1 MKSDKIKKPGLVYNL
16 WWHFAVFSFV
26 IILIL
31 WLLQIIFFNGYYES
45 MKIREAEK
53 LGNELTLSYNSTNV
67 SDIPSH
73 GMFRHGM
80 IVRNI
85 NPDGSGNVPDR
96 MINEPRMRGHLEKR
110 NLDIYIDKLNKSGK
124 NHIVEIMTD
133 DFRETNKNIVYL
145 SKITDEKGKLH
156 SYILIQTPLT
166 PTDTTVRV
174 LKSQLIIVSLI
185 IVLISI
191 LISFFLARNL
201 SRPIIKI
208 KDASLKMS
216 SGDFKVRFEEGG
228 YREIDELAG
237 ALNYTAAELSK
248 NEALR
253 RDLIA
258 NVSHDLRTP
267 LTIIKSYGEMIID
280 ISGENRAKREEHVN
294 VIINEADRLSLLV
307 NDILDLS
314 KIESGTLELEMKEF
328 NISEAVMKVCE
339 QFNGAASFKGYDF
352 NISVEDNLTVIGN
365 DARITQ
371 VIYNLV
377 NNAVNYTGEDKKI
390 FIRLY
395 DNKST
400 VRFEVTDTGSGIS
413 EEDKKRVWERYYRA
427 SKNNKRETSGSGIG
441 LAIVKNILS
450 LHKADFGVESEKGS
464 GSTFWFELIKA

>member
-1 MKSDKIKKPGLVYNL
+1 LKSDKIKKPGLVYNL

-73 GMFRHGM
+73 GIFRHGM

-166 PTDTTVRV
+166 PTDATVRV

-339 QFNGAASFKGYDF
+339 QFNGAASFEGYDF
-352 NISVEDNLTVIGN
+352 NISIEDNLTVTGN